1 MSRWVEVTRPAW
13 EREMQAGRS
22 AFAAGDF
29 DAAFARFE
37 RAHILGQ
44 RNTRAHVAAH
54 WWMLRVGRARRDWR
68 EIVGQWLRL
77 AAAATMTRIWV
88 PPGNTGGAN
97 VPALRPM
104 PVSDEL
110 RQWL

>member
-1 MSRWVEVTRPAW
+1 
-13 EREMQAGRS
+13 
-22 AFAAGDF
+22 
-29 DAAFARFE
+29 
-37 RAHILGQ
+37 
-44 RNTRAHVAAH
+44 
-54 WWMLRVGRARRDWR
+54 
-68 EIVGQWLRL
+68 
-77 AAAATMTRIWV
+77 MTRIWV

>member
-68 EIVGQWLRL
+68 EVRGQCLRIV
-77 AAAATMTRIWV
+77 AAATKSRIWV
-88 PPGNTGGAN
+88 PLGNTGGAD
-97 VPALRPM
+97 VDPLAPM
-104 PVSDEL
+104 PVPDDL
-110 RQWL
+110 RPLR